1 LRSKKYWSHSNVK
14 ITKALLV
21 SFYNSNSNF
30 ICCNDFSSYY
40 YCKLFGAD
48 EIIRIPV
55 TLSKRVLLFSSL
67 FAALGFIYCTLG
79 YHVKI
84 ERGDELK
91 FKIHLESLHVTFT
104 STLVSLFV
112 LIFIFINFSP
122 MMLNWILVILTIIAI
137 ITYLIASLLI
147 QDKYQ

>member
-1 LRSKKYWSHSNVK
+1 MLKSLKHFSFPFTTAILVFSAAM
-14 ITKALLV
+14 IFLPTIIV
-21 SFYNSNSNF
+21 SF
-30 ICCNDFSSYY
+30 
-40 YCKLFGAD
+40 LGAD